1 MASGS
6 WLARNKQLPVQDLVS
21 FSGVV
26 TNKQISATETVT
38 PEGALHM
45 VIDVRLTGVTV
56 AGAITITHQDSYD
69 NFVNSINTKKTATVS
84 GNGIVTIKYL
94 AEAAADQTYL
104 PLRQQHRLVITSTN
118 AGDAATIAEVMVS
131 QDR

>member
-6 WLARNKQLPVQDLVS
+6 WNARNKQIPNQDLVS

-26 TNKQISATETVT
+26 TAKPISKVETVT

-45 VIDVRLTGVTV
+45 LIDVRVTGVTQV
-56 AGAITITHQDSYD
+56 GTITIAHQDSYD
-69 NFVNSINTKKTATVS
+69 DFVNSVNTKKTIAVTA
-84 GNGIVTIKYL
+84 NGIYTIKY
-94 AEAAADQTYL
+94 AIEIAADQTYL
-104 PLRQQHRLVITSTN
+104 PLRHQHRLVITSTN
-118 AGDAATIAEVMVS
+118 AGDAATIAEVMIS